1 MIFLHI
7 NSKSNNA
14 SLFNQYI
21 EEGKQIFVIFY
32 MEGCGPCNMTRPEWK
47 KIENILSSTDTNN
60 NIVVVDIDQE
70 VLEELKY
77 LQSKPIGFPTM
88 RYIANKGKTSEDYNG
103 ERNIDAFMKW
113 IQSKSSTFK
122 KSTFKKSYAKRRPK
136 ISNTLSTFKKST
148 FKKSTFKKSGAK
160 NNSNFKKSGAKNNSN
175 FKKRRAKNNSTLKKS
190 TFKKRMSN
198 KKLIK

>member
-14 SLFNQYI
+14 HLFNQYI
-21 EEGKQIFVIFY
+21 EQGKQIFVLFY

-60 NIVVVDIDQE
+60 NIVIVDIDQE
-70 VLEELKY
+70 VSEELKY

-113 IQSKSSTFK
+113 IQSKS
-122 KSTFKKSYAKRRPK
+122 
-136 ISNTLSTFKKST
+136 
-148 FKKSTFKKSGAK
+148 TFKKSGAK
-160 NNSNFKKSGAKNNSN
+160 TSNTLSTSKKSYAKRGG
-175 FKKRRAKNNSTLKKS
+175 KRRAKNNSTLKKS
-190 TFKKRMSN
+190 TFKKKSN

>member
-14 SLFNQYI
+14 HLFNQYI
-21 EEGKQIFVIFY
+21 EQGKQIFVLFY

-47 KIENILSSTDTNN
+47 KIENILSSTDTNS

-70 VLEELKY
+70 VSEELKY

-88 RYIANKGKTSEDYNG
+88 RYIANKGKMSEDYNG

-122 KSTFKKSYAKRRPK
+122 KSTFKKRRAKNNSK
-136 ISNTLSTFKKST
+136 FKKSTFKKST

-160 NNSNFKKSGAKNNSN
+160 NNS
-175 FKKRRAKNNSTLKKS
+175 TLKKS
-190 TFKKRMSN
+190 TFKKRSN

>member
-1 MIFLHI
+1 MIKLSIANLYMIFLHI

-14 SLFNQYI
+14 HLFNKYV
-21 EEGKQIFVIFY
+21 EEGKQIFVLFY

-70 VLEELKY
+70 VSEELKY

-113 IQSKSSTFK
+113 IQSKSSTF
-122 KSTFKKSYAKRRPK
+122 STFKKSYTKRK
-136 ISNTLSTFKKST
+136 VKST
-148 FKKSTFKKSGAK
+148 FLTKLNKSYAK
-160 NNSNFKKSGAKNNSN
+160 QRG
-175 FKKRRAKNNSTLKKS
+175 KRRAKKS
-190 TFKKRMSN
+190 TFKKRSN

>member
-1 MIFLHI
+1 VIKLSIANLYMIFLHI

-14 SLFNQYI
+14 HLFNQYI
-21 EEGKQIFVIFY
+21 EQGKQIFILFY

-70 VLEELKY
+70 VSEELKY
-77 LQSKPIGFPTM
+77 LQSKPIGFPTI

-113 IQSKSSTFK
+113 IQSKS
-122 KSTFKKSYAKRRPK
+122 TFKKSYAKRRAK
-136 ISNTLSTFKKST
+136 TSNTFSTLKKSY
-148 FKKSTFKKSGAK
+148 AK
-160 NNSNFKKSGAKNNSN
+160 QRG
-175 FKKRRAKNNSTLKKS
+175 KRRAKKS
-190 TFKKRMSN
+190 TFKKRSN

>member
-1 MIFLHI
+1 MIKLSIANLYMIFLHI

-14 SLFNQYI
+14 HLFNQYI
-21 EEGKQIFVIFY
+21 EQGKQIFVLFY

-70 VLEELKY
+70 VSEELKY
-77 LQSKPIGFPTM
+77 LQSKPIGFPTI

-113 IQSKSSTFK
+113 IQSKS
-122 KSTFKKSYAKRRPK
+122 
-136 ISNTLSTFKKST
+136 
-148 FKKSTFKKSGAK
+148 TFKKSGAK
-160 NNSNFKKSGAKNNSN
+160 NPNFKKSYAKQRAKSTFLTKLNKSYA
-175 FKKRRAKNNSTLKKS
+175 KRRGKRRAKKSTLKKGQ
-190 TFKKRMSN
+190 
-198 KKLIK
+198 IKN

>member
-1 MIFLHI
+1 MIKLSIANLYMIFLHI

-14 SLFNQYI
+14 HLFNQYI
-21 EEGKQIFVIFY
+21 EQGKQIFILFY

-70 VLEELKY
+70 VSEELKY
-77 LQSKPIGFPTM
+77 LQSKPIGFPTI

-113 IQSKSSTFK
+113 IQSKS
-122 KSTFKKSYAKRRPK
+122 TFKKSYAKRRAK
-136 ISNTLSTFKKST
+136 TSNTFSTLKKSY
-148 FKKSTFKKSGAK
+148 AK
-160 NNSNFKKSGAKNNSN
+160 QRG
-175 FKKRRAKNNSTLKKS
+175 KRRAKKS
-190 TFKKRMSN
+190 TFKKRSN